1 MTPSQRHITPV
12 RPSETSKPVLAM
24 SKVDPTIAAQ
34 TPVSPRTSQR
44 KSPARNATKK
54 KPAQIQLSIERL
66 S

>member
-1 MTPSQRHITPV
+1 MMPSQRHMTPV

-24 SKVDPTIAAQ
+24 SKLDPTMAAQ

-44 KSPARNATKK
+44 KSPATKATKK
-54 KPAQIQLSIERL
+54 KHAQIQLSIACV